1 MDYQK
6 EYDDMQNVCNEQ
18 KANIECLKS
27 KLSDVENL
35 KEEIENE
42 RKHCENEIKKI
53 DIEIAKLQSRRECYE
68 DRKTMLWGFLN

>member
-1 MDYQK
+1 MNFEK
-6 EYDDMQNVCNEQ
+6 
-18 KANIECLKS
+18 
-27 KLSDVENL
+27 L

-68 DRKTMLWGFLN
+68 DRKAMLWGFLN